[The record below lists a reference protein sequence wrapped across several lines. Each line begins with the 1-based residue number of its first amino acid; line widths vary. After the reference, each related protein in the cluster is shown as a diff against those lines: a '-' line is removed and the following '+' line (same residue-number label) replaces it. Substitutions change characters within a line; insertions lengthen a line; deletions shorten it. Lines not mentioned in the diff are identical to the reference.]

1 MNGVW
6 GTVNYLAP
14 GSTRNRLYVAP
25 GEQRATARY
34 EPHQVFVADGRPCQD
49 DLTLEESGFTLVR
62 HRTSVPGLD
71 NPAVLDGAY
80 TGEGIG
86 LVRALTGA
94 DHVVS
99 LGWLTR
105 RTTAARRGALPPAP
119 DVHVDLHT
127 TEIAHRYA
135 RVHAR
140 SALPAPGT
148 YRRAVWTSLWRAFS
162 PPPQDWPLALC
173 DYRSTDDA
181 EDGAPNLLFRV
192 PALPGSDAEYT
203 PDDEAESA
211 ASLFCYNPAHR
222 WWYFPGMHAGEAL
235 LIKLHD
241 TDHRV
246 AWRAPHTSFRDNAA
260 GGAHPRESVERRPAP
275 YFRLQPASAGR
286 PGRSTMEPRLPG
298 PAHRWR
304 PRRNDPHRF

>member
-1 MNGVW
+1 MDSVW
-6 GTVNYLAP
+6 GTVNYLAA

-25 GEQRATARY
+25 GDQRATARY
-34 EPHQVFVADGRPCQD
+34 EAHRVRIGDGRPHRD
-49 DLTLEESGFTLVR
+49 DLALDLAGFTLVD
-62 HRTSVPGLD
+62 HESSVPHPRS
-71 NPAVLDGAY
+71 PAVLDGAY
-80 TGEGIG
+80 TGEAVS

-94 DHVVS
+94 DYVVS

-105 RTTAARRGALPPAP
+105 RTTADRGGALPPAP

-140 SALPAPGT
+140 SELPAPGT
-148 YRRAVWTSLWRAFS
+148 YRRALWTSLWRAFS

-181 EDGAPNLLFRV
+181 EDGTPNLLFRV
-192 PALPGSDAEYT
+192 PALPPPGAPDA

-211 ASLFCYNPAHR
+211 ASLFYYNPAHR
-222 WWYFPGMHAGEAL
+222 WWYFPAMHAGEAL

-241 TDHRV
+241 TDRSV
-246 AWRAPHTSFRDNAA
+246 AWRAPHTSFHDASAA
-260 GGAHPRESVERRPAP
+260 DAHPRESVELRTVA
-275 YFRLQPASAGR
+275 YFR
-286 PGRSTMEPRLPG
+286 
-298 PAHRWR
+298 
-304 PRRNDPHRF
+304 

>member
-1 MNGVW
+1 MDGVW

-25 GEQRATARY
+25 GDQLATARY
-34 EPHQVFVADGRPCQD
+34 EPHQVFVGDGRASRD
-49 DLTLEESGFTLVR
+49 KLTLEDAGFTLVD
-62 HRTSVPGLD
+62 HRTSVPSLG

-80 TGEGIG
+80 TGETLS

-94 DHVVS
+94 DYVVS
-99 LGWLTR
+99 LGWLLR
-105 RTTAARRGALPPAP
+105 RTTADRGGALPPAP

-140 SALPAPGT
+140 SELPKPWT
-148 YRRAVWTSLWRAFS
+148 YRRALWTSLWRAFS

-181 EDGAPNLLFRV
+181 EDGTPNLLFRV
-192 PALPGSDAEYT
+192 PALPAPTEPDA

-211 ASLFCYNPAHR
+211 ATLFFCNPAHR

-241 TDHRV
+241 TDHSV
-246 AWRAPHTSFRDNAA
+246 AWRAPHTSFRDA
-260 GGAHPRESVERRPAP
+260 GADGAHPRESIELRTVA
-275 YFRLQPASAGR
+275 YFR
-286 PGRSTMEPRLPG
+286 
-298 PAHRWR
+298 
-304 PRRNDPHRF
+304 

>member
-1 MNGVW
+1 MAHSGGMNGVW

-34 EPHQVFVADGRPCQD
+34 EPRQVFVGDGRACRD
-49 DLTLEESGFTLVR
+49 DLTFDAAGFTLAD
-62 HRTSVPGLD
+62 HQTSVPCLD

-80 TGEGIG
+80 TGEALN

-94 DHVVS
+94 DYVVS
-99 LGWLTR
+99 LGWMMR
-105 RTTAARRGALPPAP
+105 RTTADRRGALPPAP

-140 SALPAPGT
+140 SPLPAPGT

-162 PPPQDWPLALC
+162 PPPQDWPLAVC

-181 EDGAPNLLFRV
+181 EDGTPNLLFRV
-192 PALPGSDAEYT
+192 PVLPALDAEDA

-211 ASLFCYNPAHR
+211 ASLFFYNAAHR

-241 TDHRV
+241 TDHSV
-246 AWRAPHTSFRDNAA
+246 AWRAPHTSFHDDAA
-260 GGAHPRESVERRPAP
+260 DGAHPRASVELRTVA
-275 YFRLQPASAGR
+275 YFR
-286 PGRSTMEPRLPG
+286 
-298 PAHRWR
+298 
-304 PRRNDPHRF
+304 

>member
-1 MNGVW
+1 MDSVW
-6 GTVNYLAP
+6 GTVNYLAA

-34 EPHQVFVADGRPCQD
+34 EARRVRISDGRPHRD
-49 DLTLEESGFTLVR
+49 DLTLDTAGFTLVD
-62 HRTSVPGLD
+62 HQTSVPGLD
-71 NPAVLDGAY
+71 NPAALDGAY
-80 TGEGIG
+80 TGEARA

-99 LGWLTR
+99 LGWMMR
-105 RTTAARRGALPPAP
+105 RTTQDRGGALPPAP

-162 PPPQDWPLALC
+162 APPQDWPLAVC

-181 EDGAPNLLFRV
+181 EDGVPNLLFRV
-192 PALPGSDAEYT
+192 PALPDPGLPDA

-211 ASLFCYNPAHR
+211 ASLFHYNAAHH

-241 TDHRV
+241 TDHSV
-246 AWRAPHTSFRDNAA
+246 AWRAPHTSFRDDAA
-260 GGAHPRESVERRPAP
+260 GAQPRESVELRTVA
-275 YFRLQPASAGR
+275 YFR
-286 PGRSTMEPRLPG
+286 
-298 PAHRWR
+298 
-304 PRRNDPHRF
+304 